1 LIVCRIVKYKGGS
14 RVTEDVIIQFNVVKK
29 GERRFPF
36 FLFENLE
43 MITNNHRPPGSK
55 KTTT

>member
-1 LIVCRIVKYKGGS
+1 MIVCRIVKYKGGS
-14 RVTEDVIIQFNVVKK
+14 RETEDLIIQQNIVKK

-43 MITNNHRPPGSK
+43 MITNNHRPPGRE